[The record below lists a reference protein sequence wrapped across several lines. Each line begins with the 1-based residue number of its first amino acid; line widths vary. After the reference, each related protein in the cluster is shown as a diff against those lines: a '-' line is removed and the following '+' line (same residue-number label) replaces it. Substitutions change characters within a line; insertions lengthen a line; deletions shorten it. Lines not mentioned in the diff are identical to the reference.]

1 MRLDKF
7 GSVKFSIKE
16 EQLFGIPNELQ
27 SMLLSQLA
35 VLAMHPWHMKHFLE
49 LEKGKSYRY
58 IDHNNGDKDVFDPI
72 PLQGPVDFYANGD
85 YKLNEFYGVTLQELL
100 KRSK

>member
-1 MRLDKF
+1 MRLDKC
-7 GSVKFSIKE
+7 GNIKFSIKE
-16 EQLFGIPNELQ
+16 EQLFGPPNKLQ

-35 VLAMHPWHMKHFLE
+35 VLAMNPWHMKHFLE

-58 IDHNNGDKDVFDPI
+58 IDHNNGDRKVFDPI
-72 PLQGPVDFYANGD
+72 PLQGPVDFFMGGD
-85 YKLNEFYGVTLQELL
+85 YKLNDFYGYILQELL